1 MSSVGLSLRSKR
13 IRGWWHHHAEA
24 QRRRLVTA
32 SPGAQSLQPYIS
44 LAMKRYKAGTHGD
57 EQRRPPTYVDRS
69 AHALDV
75 QLASLASAGDDS
87 AFTTLVTRYHPA
99 VFRWSLTFALDP
111 DEAEDIAQEVFV
123 RAHRQLSQYRSDGSL
138 EAWLYAITRRA
149 ASQLRRTQKRRKR
162 LTLSPGAR
170 PLRDVYTTD
179 PGGRVD
185 RERAANVILE
195 LFSELPQRQR
205 EIFDLVD
212 LQGLSP
218 AEVAAR
224 TGMKAVSV
232 RANLFKAR
240 SAIRAR
246 FLATHP
252 SYGEL

>member
-1 MSSVGLSLRSKR
+1 VNASSGTP
-13 IRGWWHHHAEA
+13 A
-24 QRRRLVTA
+24 
-32 SPGAQSLQPYIS
+32 LQPYIS
-44 LAMKRYKAGTHGD
+44 LAMNLYGARKQGGE
-57 EQRRPPTYVDRS
+57 EQRPSTYVNRS
-69 AHALDV
+69 THALDV

-87 AFTTLVTRYHPA
+87 AFTTLVTRYQPA
-99 VFRWSLTFALDP
+99 VFRWSLIFARDP

-123 RAHRQLSQYRSDGSL
+123 RVHRQLSQYRSDGSL

-149 ASQLRRTQKRRKR
+149 ATQLRRTQKRRKR
-162 LTLSPGAR
+162 LALSPAAA

-185 RERAANVILE
+185 RERAASVIRE
-195 LFSELPQRQR
+195 LFSELPARQR

-218 AEVAAR
+218 AEAAVR

-240 SAIRAR
+240 SAIRAK

-252 SYGEL
+252 SYGELDK

>member
-1 MSSVGLSLRSKR
+1 MNLY
-13 IRGWWHHHAEA
+13 
-24 QRRRLVTA
+24 Q
-32 SPGAQSLQPYIS
+32 
-44 LAMKRYKAGTHGD
+44 AGMQGD
-57 EQRRPPTYVDRS
+57 EQQRPPAYVDRS
-69 AHALDV
+69 AHALEV
-75 QLASLASAGDDS
+75 QLVSLASAGDDS

-99 VFRWSLTFALDP
+99 VFRWSLTFAWDS

-149 ASQLRRTQKRRKR
+149 ASQRRRTHKRRKR
-162 LTLSPGAR
+162 LALSPAAR

-218 AEVAAR
+218 AEAAAR
-224 TGMKAVSV
+224 TGMKPVSV

-240 SAIRAR
+240 SAIRAKI
-246 FLATHP
+246 LATHP
-252 SYGEL
+252 SYGELNK